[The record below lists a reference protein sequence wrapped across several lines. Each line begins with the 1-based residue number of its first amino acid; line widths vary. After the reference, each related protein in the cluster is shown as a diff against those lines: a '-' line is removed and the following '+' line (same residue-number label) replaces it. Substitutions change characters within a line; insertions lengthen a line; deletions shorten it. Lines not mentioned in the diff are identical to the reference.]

1 MKHLICQVVD
11 FEIVAPALFGWDGPL
26 KDLQLFNQVA
36 IDSEVHTLVWPNGA
50 DFDPATLHDWPECSQ
65 EFADMVRTWEH
76 AHADTSV

>member
-1 MKHLICQVVD
+1 M
-11 FEIVAPALFGWDGPL
+11 ALLRPSPFCPVLAGELYGPL